1 MLIFST
7 NLSPND
13 LFLPSLKK
21 TQTMSVIQR
30 IRDKY
35 ARVAV
40 IAIAVAL
47 LGFILM
53 DALTGKSSFFRSGAS
68 KTLGRVNGHKINIDD
83 FRRKEKEQEDY
94 YQQQGSPVDERMRE
108 MITTNLWTQEV
119 NQVLMQSELDKLGIQ
134 ASSKEMDDYL
144 FGKN

>member
-1 MLIFST
+1 
-7 NLSPND
+7 
-13 LFLPSLKK
+13 
-21 TQTMSVIQR
+21 MSVIQR

-53 DALTGKSSFFRSGAS
+53 DALTGRSSFFRGGAS
-68 KTLGRVNGHKINIDD
+68 KTLGRVNGHKISIDD
-83 FRRKEKEQEDY
+83 FRKKEKEQEDY
-94 YQQQGSPVDERMRE
+94 YQQQGSSVDERMRE

-119 NQVLMQSELDKLGIQ
+119 NQILMESEISKLGIR
-134 ASSKEMDDYL
+134 ASAKEIDDYL
-144 FGKN
+144 FGKNPPPDIKQRFTDPKTGIY